1 MPKLI
6 DALSAMTG
14 EMLPFHG
21 TEELLEQLGIGVNIP
36 WDLLANNGFTHRV
49 ISERWCTD
57 QPVGEEA
64 IYYNGVL
71 IAMTAKSSRYAVP
84 KYRWVSQQHAD
95 QTYNVVM
102 NLAREFMD
110 APEITLLDAEEM
122 VDTHYQIPYHENLMP
137 HHLEN
142 TVVRHKGRL
151 ANIVS
156 FAADPNSRFGDKV
169 YRLRYQDDGWCQE
182 GVKLKDIT
190 FPYPWA
196 PQNG

>member
-14 EMLPFHG
+14 EMLPFYG
-21 TEELLEQLGIGVNIP
+21 TEELLEQFGIGVNIP
-36 WDLLANNGFTHRV
+36 WDLLANNGFTYRV
-49 ISERWCTD
+49 IREWWCTD
-57 QPVGEEA
+57 QPVGEKA
-64 IYYNGVL
+64 IYHNGVL
-71 IAMTAKSSRYAVP
+71 IAMTSKTARYAETV
-84 KYRWVSQQHAD
+84 YSWVSQDHAD
-95 QTYNVVM
+95 RTYNAVM

-110 APEITLLDAEEM
+110 APKITLLDAEVM
-122 VDTHYQIPYHENLMP
+122 VDTHHRISYHANLMP

-142 TVVRHKGRL
+142 TVVMHNGRL

-169 YRLRYQDDGWCQE
+169 YRLRYQHDGWCQE
-182 GVKLKDIT
+182 GIKLEDIM